1 MFKKILAAAAV
12 TVAVLLAAPTAANA
26 VDYTQGSPCRFDAA
40 VAKAGDTVHIVC
52 TPGTWSPQEFIDW
65 TGTGENGSS
74 MKLVSFRTSASSVH
88 FAKQSNAD
96 GSDLLTVTLP
106 ADATGVYSFT
116 GVGRTSTHTCP
127 ASITVLPAD
136 SSAVTVSDPGSGL
149 ADTGSTMAVWAVWIG
164 GGLLAAGLV
173 TVSVVFWARKVRAS

>member
-12 TVAVLLAAPTAANA
+12 TVAVLFAAPAAANA
-26 VDYTQGSPCRFDAA
+26 VDYTQGSPCRFDTA
-40 VAKAGDTVHIVC
+40 VAHAGDTVHIVC
-52 TPGTWSPQEFIDW
+52 DPGTWDPREFIDW
-65 TGTGENGSS
+65 TGTGEDGSS
-74 MKLVSFRTSASSVH
+74 ITLAAYRTTVSSIH

-106 ADATGVYSFT
+106 ADAVGSYAFT
-116 GVGRTSTHTCP
+116 GVGRTSMHTCP

-136 SSAVTVSDPGSGL
+136 SAVTVSDPGSGL
-149 ADTGSTMAVWAVWIG
+149 ADTGSTMAVWAIWIG

-173 TVSVVFWARKVRAS
+173 TVSVVFWARKIRES